1 MKDSSTHDTKL
12 GVLHAGPTA
21 IDHLPELVRD
31 MGQSRALIL
40 VDASTGGEARAH
52 VERALSEASMPA
64 RVVEMAGGLDRDGD
78 VDGVARVLAQFAG
91 GALVSV
97 GDSALIATGK
107 AVALLASN
115 PLRRPGQ
122 QPQTRPR
129 AHIAVPTA
137 LGLAEEATSVVTLG
151 PYAETFEDDGLL
163 AVAVIDERVFPESDP
178 ETGHF
183 KRLAVAL
190 AACTVIDDTAT
201 LRDSTLALSAVH
213 HLVGAQ
219 TRPVEVR
226 QALTL
231 ATAGHRRGP
240 SCPRCK
246 GGTVLPAAALDDPG
260 SPAQTCL
267 QQAVARGLTVGAT
280 SP

>member
-21 IDHLPELVRD
+21 IDQLPELVRA
-31 MGQSRALIL
+31 MGQGRALVL
-40 VDASTGGEARAH
+40 VAADTDGEARTY
-52 VERALSEASMPA
+52 VERALADASMPA
-64 RVVEMAGGLDRDGD
+64 RVVEISDGPGRDGE
-78 VDGVARVLAQFAG
+78 VDGIARILAQFAG
-91 GALVSV
+91 GGLVSV

-107 AVALLASN
+107 AVATLASN

-122 QPQTRPR
+122 QPRTRPR

-137 LGLAEEATSVVTLG
+137 LGPAEEATSMVTLG
-151 PYAETFEDDGLL
+151 PYAETFEDDRLL
-163 AVAVIDERVFPESDP
+163 ALAVVDERVFPETDP
-178 ETGHF
+178 DTEHF

-213 HLVGAQ
+213 HLVGAD

-231 ATAGHRRGP
+231 ATAGHPRWP

-246 GGTVLPAAALDDPG
+246 AGTVLPATVLDGPS

-280 SP
+280 